1 VFNVTTAKTVLQS
14 GYCIAKLLL
23 VLPIYALVYLRWR
36 VWRAKYAFKAE
47 LIRSGMPRNVVNMLT
62 THYNAQ
68 NKKIVSTLIGFRSIR
83 GKAAKD

>member
-14 GYCIAKLLL
+14 GYYVAKLLL
-23 VLPIYALVYLRWR
+23 VLPVYASVYLRWR
-36 VWRAKYAFKAE
+36 LWRAKHAFKAE

-68 NKKIVSTLIGFRSIR
+68 NKRIVSSLMGFRSIR
-83 GKAAKD
+83 GKAAQD